1 MGRTRNAQSVE
12 GLGYTAVLTGSWGN
26 QMLLITNVVQT
37 QNIRLSSNKK
47 QKKIGAWRIIIACI
61 KEDQEWGTVHDAYH
75 LHTVIFSYH
84 VTSHFNE

>member
-26 QMLLITNVVQT
+26 EMLLINNVVQT
-37 QNIRLSSNKK
+37 QNMTPKQKK
-47 QKKIGAWRIIIACI
+47 KKKIGAWRIIIACI